1 MGGVLRAGTNDMIGL
16 LFAFWLLALAVS
28 ATVRLGPTTIPAQLL
43 GFWWLSS
50 FLGQMLAAPMVI
62 VAGLSAV
69 LLGGLTAKAAAA
81 LAALLFAL
89 AHMRN
94 RRDGVAMMRAVGV
107 NEALPLFAGFRP
119 ISSRAGIKRISRI
132 AYAADGERTT
142 LDIVAP
148 VERPATPMPVLIHIH
163 GGAWVLGKRN
173 QQAKPLLHHL
183 ARNGWLCLDINYR
196 LAPKHRFPA
205 MLTDVLR
212 AIVWAKANVSKYGGD
227 PARIALTGG
236 SAGGH
241 LTSLGVLAHDRAEA
255 KPGFAEADCSVQ
267 AAVPNYGR
275 FDFTDRNNL
284 WGRNHRSLREWE
296 ADKIMAPNPSD
307 AAWDLAS
314 PIALVRA
321 DAPPMLVIHGFH
333 DTLIPVAEGAAF
345 ANAQR
350 QAGGSVDH
358 IELSGGQHAFDTMES
373 ALTWG
378 HVRAVHAWLTRHV

>member
-1 MGGVLRAGTNDMIGL
+1 MDGTTIEGFRTMLGL
-16 LFAFWLLALAVS
+16 LFALWLLSLAVF
-28 ATVRLGPTTIPAQLL
+28 ATVRLGPTTIPAQVL
-43 GFWWLSS
+43 GFWWLGS
-50 FLGQMLAAPMVI
+50 FMGQILAAPMAI
-62 VAGLSAV
+62 VAGLSAI
-69 LLGGLTAKAAAA
+69 LLGGPIAKSVAVLAAA
-81 LAALLFAL
+81 LFVL
-89 AHMRN
+89 AHLRN
-94 RRDGVAMMRAVGV
+94 RRDGATMLRAVGLD
-107 NEALPLFAGFRP
+107 EAIPPFAGFLP
-119 ISSRAGIKRISRI
+119 IASRAGTKRISRI
-132 AYAADGERTT
+132 AYAPDGERTT

-148 VERPATPMPVLIHIH
+148 IDRPAAPMPVLIHIH

-173 QQAKPLLHHL
+173 QQAKPLIHHL

-212 AIVWAKANVSKYGGD
+212 AIVWVKANVANYGGD
-227 PARIALTGG
+227 PARIALSGG

-241 LTSLGVLAHDRAEA
+241 LTALGALAHDRAEA
-255 KPGFAEADCSVQ
+255 KPGFAEADCTVQ

-275 FDFTDRNNL
+275 FDFTDRFNL
-284 WGRNHRSLREWE
+284 WGRNHASLRKWE
-296 ADKIMAPNPSD
+296 ADKIMAPNPND

-321 DAPPMLVIHGFH
+321 DAPPMLVIHGRH

-350 QAGGSVDH
+350 EAGGSIDH
-358 IELSGGQHAFDTMES
+358 IELNGGQHAFETMES

-378 HVRAVHAWLTRHV
+378 HVRAVHTWLMRHV

>member
-1 MGGVLRAGTNDMIGL
+1 MFGL
-16 LFAFWLLALAVS
+16 LFGLWLLALAGS

-62 VAGLSAV
+62 VAVLSAV
-69 LLGGLTAKAAAA
+69 LLGGLVAKAAAA

-89 AHMRN
+89 AHLRN
-94 RRDGVAMMRAVGV
+94 RLDGATMLRAVGIDD
-107 NEALPLFAGFRP
+107 AIPLSAGFQP
-119 ISSRAGIKRISRI
+119 IPSRAGIKRVSRI

-196 LAPKHRFPA
+196 LAPRSRFPA

-212 AIVWAKANVSKYGGD
+212 AIVWAKANVAKYGGD

-241 LTSLGVLAHDRAEA
+241 LTSLGVLAHDLAEA
-255 KPGFAEADCSVQ
+255 KPGFAQADCSVQ
-267 AAVPNYGR
+267 AAVPCYGR

-284 WGRNHRSLREWE
+284 WGRNHDSLREWE
-296 ADKIMAPNPSD
+296 ADKIMAPGAGE

-314 PIALVRA
+314 PIALVRG
-321 DAPPMLVIHGFH
+321 DSPPMLVIHGRH

-345 ANAQR
+345 ASAQR
-350 QAGGSVDH
+350 EAGGSVDH

-378 HVRAVHAWLTRHV
+378 HVRAVHAWLLRHV

>member
-1 MGGVLRAGTNDMIGL
+1 MIGL
-16 LFAFWLLALAVS
+16 LFALWLLSLAVS
-28 ATVRLGPTTIPAQLL
+28 ATVRLGPTTIPANLL
-43 GFWWLSS
+43 GFWWLGS
-50 FLGQMLAAPMVI
+50 FTGQMLAAPMV
-62 VAGLSAV
+62 VV
-69 LLGGLTAKAAAA
+69 AA
-81 LAALLFAL
+81 LAAIFLGGLVAKGAAALTAVLFAL

-94 RRDGVAMMRAVGV
+94 RRDGVAMLRAVGI
-107 NEALPLFAGFRP
+107 NEALPLTAGLWPF
-119 ISSRAGIKRISRI
+119 SSRAGTKRIARI
-132 AYAADGERTT
+132 AYAPDGERTT

-212 AIVWAKANVSKYGGD
+212 AIVWAKANVAKYGGD

-241 LTSLGVLAHDRAEA
+241 LTALGVLAHDRAEA
-255 KPGFAEADCSVQ
+255 KPGFENADCSVQ

-275 FDFTDRNNL
+275 FDFTDRLNL
-284 WGRNHRSLREWE
+284 WGRNHVSLRKWE
-296 ADKIMAPNPSD
+296 TNKIMAPGADD

-314 PIALVRA
+314 PIALVRS
-321 DAPPMLVIHGFH
+321 DAPPMLVIHGRH

-345 ANAQR
+345 AKAQR
-350 QAGGSVDH
+350 EASGSVDH
-358 IELSGGQHAFDTMES
+358 IELNGGQHAFDTMES

-378 HVRAVHAWLTRHV
+378 HVRAVHTWLMRHV

>member
-1 MGGVLRAGTNDMIGL
+1 MFGL
-16 LFAFWLLALAVS
+16 LFGLWLLSLAVS
-28 ATVRLGPTTIPAQLL
+28 ATVRLGPTTVPANLL
-43 GFWWLSS
+43 GFWWLGS
-50 FLGQMLAAPMVI
+50 FIGQMLAAPMVI
-62 VAGLSAV
+62 VAGLAAV
-69 LLGGLTAKAAAA
+69 LLSGLVAKAAAA

-89 AHMRN
+89 AHLRN

-107 NEALPLFAGFRP
+107 DDALPLSAGFLP
-119 ISSRAGIKRISRI
+119 IPSRAGTKRIARI
-132 AYAADGERTT
+132 AYAPDGERTT

-148 VERPATPMPVLIHIH
+148 IERPAEPMPVLIHIH

-196 LAPKHRFPA
+196 LAPKNRFPA

-212 AIVWAKANVSKYGGD
+212 AIVWAKANVAQYGGD

-241 LTSLGVLAHDRAEA
+241 LTALGVLAHDRAAA
-255 KPGFAEADCSVQ
+255 KPGFAEADCTVQ
-267 AAVPNYGR
+267 AAVPCYGR
-275 FDFTDRNNL
+275 FDFTDRLNL
-284 WGRNHRSLREWE
+284 WGRNHASLRKWE
-296 ADKIMAPNPSD
+296 ADKIMAPGASD
-307 AAWDLAS
+307 ADWDLAS

-321 DAPPMLVIHGFH
+321 DAPPMLVIHGAH

-345 ANAQR
+345 AKAQR
-350 QAGGSVDH
+350 EAGGSVDH
-358 IELSGGQHAFDTMES
+358 IELGSGQHAFDTMES

-378 HVRAVHAWLTRHV
+378 HVRAVRAWLERHV